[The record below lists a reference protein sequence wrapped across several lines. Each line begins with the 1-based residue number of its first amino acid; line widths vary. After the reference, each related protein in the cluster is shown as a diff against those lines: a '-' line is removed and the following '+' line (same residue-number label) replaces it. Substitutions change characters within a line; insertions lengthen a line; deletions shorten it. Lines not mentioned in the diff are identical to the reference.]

1 MASVRQEVHVA
12 LTAALVWAAVR
23 EVGDVH
29 RRLLPGRVL
38 DTRLEGDVRL
48 LTLPDGHVVRE
59 LIVSVDDEARRLAYA
74 VVAGSRMPLV
84 HHHAVLEVHEAGV
97 TACRLVWVTDVLPH
111 ALASEV
117 EGWTRVGL
125 VEMRD
130 ALERSAE
137 G

>member
-1 MASVRQEVHVA
+1 MASVRQEIDVS
-12 LTAALVWAAVR
+12 LAAVPVWAAVR
-23 EVGDVH
+23 DVGAVH

-38 DTRLEGDVRL
+38 DTRLEGDARV

-59 LIVSVDDEARRLAYA
+59 LVVSVDDEARRLAYA

-84 HHHAVLEVHEAGV
+84 HHHAVFEVHEAGV

-111 ALASEV
+111 ALAGEV
-117 EGWTRVGL
+117 EVRTRVGL
-125 VEMRD
+125 LEMRD
-130 ALERSAE
+130 ALERQAE